1 MTKNLFHY
9 LTLCVLALS
18 LVACGS
24 DDDGSNPTP
33 TVTNANRNIVT
44 ANVPKEI
51 TRLEFPHLRGGG
63 NIVIVHKT
71 DGNTKINY
79 SVEWD
84 YGKKSPR
91 WSCFP
96 MTNGSSKGGVGRNGP
111 FEEDPDLPSS
121 MRFSDTNY
129 MFTGSGYDRGHM
141 CASYDRQY
149 SKEANHQT
157 FYYTNMQ
164 PQRNA
169 FNAGSNYDGLWV
181 QMENFVQNRA
191 KSLKDGDTI
200 YVCKGGTIDSESMIL
215 ERIKGQLIVP
225 KYFFMALLEKNA
237 NGYKALAFWTEHL
250 NHTVPNAHLA
260 DYAIT
265 IDALEEKTGIDFF
278 CNLPDDTEDKVEKS
292 LSLISWA
299 L

>member
-9 LTLCVLALS
+9 LTLCVFALS

-51 TRLEFPHLRGGG
+51 TRLEFPHLRGGD

-71 DGNTKINY
+71 DNNTKINY

-169 FNAGSNYDGLWV
+169 FNA
-181 QMENFVQNRA
+181 
-191 KSLKDGDTI
+191 
-200 YVCKGGTIDSESMIL
+200 
-215 ERIKGQLIVP
+215 
-225 KYFFMALLEKNA
+225 
-237 NGYKALAFWTEHL
+237 
-250 NHTVPNAHLA
+250 
-260 DYAIT
+260 
-265 IDALEEKTGIDFF
+265 
-278 CNLPDDTEDKVEKS
+278 
-292 LSLISWA
+292 
-299 L
+299 